1 MKKYISVLM
10 NLTYYKKRSLI
21 VSNLFRDNG
30 FGGCEET
37 MVTNNCDQ
45 YAYSDTCSD
54 A

>member
-1 MKKYISVLM
+1 M
-10 NLTYYKKRSLI
+10 NLKFNILQASPLI

-45 YAYSDTCSD
+45 YAYSDACSD